1 MIMLITNYDSPKCL
15 KTVRD
20 NSLVVKDIL
29 DIRVSELLRGEDGVE
44 VLDPLGHVLH
54 VSSQVG
60 VDDDHVD
67 PTHVKPY
74 THTTLVTLDME
85 GICERL
91 ESDIIIY
98 LIKKSS
104 HLYLRLLLLNAH
116 IKQTHNHFAH

>member
-1 MIMLITNYDSPKCL
+1 MLITNYDSPKCL

-85 GICERL
+85 GMM
-91 ESDIIIY
+91 
-98 LIKKSS
+98 
-104 HLYLRLLLLNAH
+104 
-116 IKQTHNHFAH
+116 

>member
-1 MIMLITNYDSPKCL
+1 MLITNYDSPKCL
-15 KTVRD
+15 KTVIG
-20 NSLVVKDIL
+20 NSLVVKNIL

-60 VDDDHVD
+60 VDDDHVY

-74 THTTLVTLDME
+74 THATLVTLGMK

-91 ESDIIIY
+91 ETGIIIY
-98 LIKKSS
+98 LIKKSL
-104 HLYLRLLLLNAH
+104 HLYLCLLLLNVH
-116 IKQTHNHFAH
+116 IKQTQNHFAL